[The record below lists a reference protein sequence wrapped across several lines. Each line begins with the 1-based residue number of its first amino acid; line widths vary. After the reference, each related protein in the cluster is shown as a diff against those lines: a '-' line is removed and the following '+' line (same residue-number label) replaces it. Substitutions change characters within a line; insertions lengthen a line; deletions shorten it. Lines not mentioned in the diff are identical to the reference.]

1 MTTGLFDKLFHRQP
15 KDSRPASSLSGYM
28 PIFSQMGTNV
38 YAFDAVRQAIKRI
51 VDELVK
57 LNPTHVRNIGSD
69 SIPVK
74 SSSVQRVLD
83 NPNPLMTTSDFLE
96 KIAWLLMLNCNAFIL
111 PVYKTW
117 TEDGDERREYQ
128 ALYPIRPAQVDFI
141 EDLSG
146 RLFVKFYFLDGMN
159 TTIPYDNVIH
169 IRTQYSINDY
179 MGGNEMGMP
188 DNTALMKTV
197 QLNEQLLQGVAKS
210 MNASYAVNGV
220 LKYNSYLDD
229 GILQENLKNFER
241 KLSKSESGILPIDM
255 KSEFTPLERR
265 THSVDESTLKF
276 IDEKILRTY
285 GVSLAILNGDYTKEQ
300 YEAFYSQAIEPL
312 VIKLTQ
318 GFTKKMFTCRERAFG
333 NEVNFY
339 TEELTFMT
347 ITQRLEL
354 INTLAPQGGGYVN
367 EYRRW
372 LGLRPLA
379 ELEGKRYMSLNW
391 IDADK
396 AALYQ
401 TGKENI
407 DIVDEEKE
415 DI

>member
-83 NPNPLMTTSDFLE
+83 NPNQLMTTSDFLE
-96 KIAWLLMLNCNAFIL
+96 KVAWLLMLNCNAFIL

-146 RLFVKFYFLDGMN
+146 RLFVKFYFLDGSN

-229 GILQENLKNFER
+229 SILQENLKSFER

-318 GFTKKMFTCRERAFG
+318 GFTKKMFTSRERAFG

-339 TEELTFMT
+339 TEELMFMT

>member
-83 NPNPLMTTSDFLE
+83 NPNQLMTTSDFLE

-146 RLFVKFYFLDGMN
+146 RLFVKFYFLDGSN

-220 LKYNSYLDD
+220 LKFNSYLDD

-318 GFTKKMFTCRERAFG
+318 GFTKKMFTSRERAFG

-407 DIVDEEKE
+407 DIVDENKE

>member
-74 SSSVQRVLD
+74 NSSVQRVLD

-117 TEDGDERREYQ
+117 TEDGDEQREYQ

-146 RLFVKFYFLDGMN
+146 RLFVKFYFLDGSN

-318 GFTKKMFTCRERAFG
+318 GFTKKMFTSRERAFG

-379 ELEGKRYMSLNW
+379 ELEGKRFMSLNW

>member
-51 VDELVK
+51 VDEIVK
-57 LNPTHVRNIGSD
+57 LNPTHVRNISSD

-96 KIAWLLMLNCNAFIL
+96 KVAWLLMLNCNAFIL

-146 RLFVKFYFLDGMN
+146 RLFVKFYFLDGSN
-159 TTIPYDNVIH
+159 TTIPYDSVIH

-229 GILQENLKNFER
+229 GILQENLKSFER

-318 GFTKKMFTCRERAFG
+318 GFTKKMFTSRERAFG

-407 DIVDEEKE
+407 DIVDENKE

>member
-51 VDELVK
+51 VDEIVK

-74 SSSVQRVLD
+74 NSSVQRVLD

-96 KIAWLLMLNCNAFIL
+96 KVAWLLMLNCNAFIL

-146 RLFVKFYFLDGMN
+146 RLFVKFYFLDGSN

-318 GFTKKMFTCRERAFG
+318 GFTKKMFTSRERAFG

-407 DIVDEEKE
+407 DIVDENKE

>member
-69 SIPVK
+69 SIPVR

-146 RLFVKFYFLDGMN
+146 RLFVKFYFLDGSN

-318 GFTKKMFTCRERAFG
+318 GFTKKMFTSRERAFG

>member
-146 RLFVKFYFLDGMN
+146 RLFVKFYFLDGSN

-188 DNTALMKTV
+188 DNIALMKTV

-318 GFTKKMFTCRERAFG
+318 GFTKKMFTSRERAFG

-372 LGLRPLA
+372 LGLRPLE
-379 ELEGKRYMSLNW
+379 ELEGKRFMSLNW

>member
-96 KIAWLLMLNCNAFIL
+96 KVAWLLMLNCNAFIL

-146 RLFVKFYFLDGMN
+146 RLFVKFYFLDGSN

-318 GFTKKMFTCRERAFG
+318 GFTKKMFTSRERAFG

-407 DIVDEEKE
+407 DIVDENKE

>member
-51 VDELVK
+51 VDEIVK

-111 PVYKTW
+111 PVYKSW
-117 TEDGDERREYQ
+117 TEDGDERRKYQ

-146 RLFVKFYFLDGMN
+146 RLFVKFYFLDGSN

-197 QLNEQLLQGVAKS
+197 KLNEQLLQGVAKS

-241 KLSKSESGILPIDM
+241 KLSKSESGILPVDM
-255 KSEFTPLERR
+255 KAEFTPLERR
-265 THSVDESTLKF
+265 TQSVDESTLKF

-300 YEAFYSQAIEPL
+300 YEAFYSQAIETI

-318 GFTKKMFTCRERAFG
+318 GFTKKMFTSRERAFG

-407 DIVDEEKE
+407 DIVDENKE

>member
-1 MTTGLFDKLFHRQP
+1 MKTGLFDKLFHKQP

-51 VDELVK
+51 VDEIVK

-69 SIPVK
+69 SIPVR

-83 NPNPLMTTSDFLE
+83 NPNQLMTTSDFLE

-146 RLFVKFYFLDGMN
+146 RLFVKFYFLDGSN

-318 GFTKKMFTCRERAFG
+318 GFTKKMFTSRERAFG

>member
-1 MTTGLFDKLFHRQP
+1 MKTGLFDKLFHRQP

-69 SIPVK
+69 SIPVR

-146 RLFVKFYFLDGMN
+146 RLFVKFYFLDGSN

-197 QLNEQLLQGVAKS
+197 KLNEQLLQGVAKS

-318 GFTKKMFTCRERAFG
+318 GFTKKMFTSRERAFG

-347 ITQRLEL
+347 ITQRLDL

>member
-69 SIPVK
+69 SIPVR

-146 RLFVKFYFLDGMN
+146 RLFVKFYFLDGSN

-169 IRTQYSINDY
+169 IRTQYSINEY

-220 LKYNSYLDD
+220 LKYNTYLDD

-255 KSEFTPLERR
+255 KAEFTPLERR
-265 THSVDESTLKF
+265 TQSVDESTLKF

-300 YEAFYSQAIEPL
+300 YEAFYSQAIETL

-318 GFTKKMFTCRERAFG
+318 GFTKKMFTSRERAFG

>member
-146 RLFVKFYFLDGMN
+146 RLFVKFYFLDGSN

-318 GFTKKMFTCRERAFG
+318 GFTKKMFTSRERAFG

-379 ELEGKRYMSLNW
+379 ELEGKRFMSLNW

>member
-74 SSSVQRVLD
+74 NSSVQRVLD

-96 KIAWLLMLNCNAFIL
+96 KVAWLLMLNCNAFIL

-146 RLFVKFYFLDGMN
+146 RLFVKFYFLDGSN

-220 LKYNSYLDD
+220 LKFNSYLDD

-318 GFTKKMFTCRERAFG
+318 GFTKKMFTNRERAFG

-372 LGLRPLA
+372 LGLRPLT

>member
-146 RLFVKFYFLDGMN
+146 RLFVKFYFLNGSN

-188 DNTALMKTV
+188 DNIALMKTV

-318 GFTKKMFTCRERAFG
+318 GFTKKMFTSRERAFG

-372 LGLRPLA
+372 LGLRPLE
-379 ELEGKRYMSLNW
+379 ELEGKRFMSLNW

>member
-74 SSSVQRVLD
+74 SSSIQRVLD
-83 NPNPLMTTSDFLE
+83 SPNPLMTTSDFLE

-117 TEDGDERREYQ
+117 TEDGDEQREYQ

-146 RLFVKFYFLDGMN
+146 RLFVKFYFLDGSN

-229 GILQENLKNFER
+229 GILQENLKT
-241 KLSKSESGILPIDM
+241 SSAS
-255 KSEFTPLERR
+255 
-265 THSVDESTLKF
+265 
-276 IDEKILRTY
+276 
-285 GVSLAILNGDYTKEQ
+285 
-300 YEAFYSQAIEPL
+300 
-312 VIKLTQ
+312 
-318 GFTKKMFTCRERAFG
+318 
-333 NEVNFY
+333 
-339 TEELTFMT
+339 
-347 ITQRLEL
+347 
-354 INTLAPQGGGYVN
+354 
-367 EYRRW
+367 
-372 LGLRPLA
+372 
-379 ELEGKRYMSLNW
+379 
-391 IDADK
+391 
-396 AALYQ
+396 
-401 TGKENI
+401 
-407 DIVDEEKE
+407 
-415 DI
+415 

>member
-69 SIPVK
+69 SIPVR

-83 NPNPLMTTSDFLE
+83 NPNQLMTTSDFLE

-146 RLFVKFYFLDGMN
+146 RLFVKFYFLDGSN

-318 GFTKKMFTCRERAFG
+318 GFTKKMFTSRERAFG

>member
-69 SIPVK
+69 SIPVR

-83 NPNPLMTTSDFLE
+83 NPNQLMTTSDFLE

-146 RLFVKFYFLDGMN
+146 RLFVKFYFLDGSN

-229 GILQENLKNFER
+229 GILQENLKSFER

-318 GFTKKMFTCRERAFG
+318 GFTKKMFTSRERAFG

>member
-1 MTTGLFDKLFHRQP
+1 MKTGLFDKLFHRQP

-69 SIPVK
+69 SIPVR

-146 RLFVKFYFLDGMN
+146 RLFVKFYFLDGSN

-197 QLNEQLLQGVAKS
+197 KLNEQLLQGVAKS

-318 GFTKKMFTCRERAFG
+318 GFTKKMFTSRERAFG

>member
-1 MTTGLFDKLFHRQP
+1 
-15 KDSRPASSLSGYM
+15 
-28 PIFSQMGTNV
+28 
-38 YAFDAVRQAIKRI
+38 
-51 VDELVK
+51 
-57 LNPTHVRNIGSD
+57 
-69 SIPVK
+69 
-74 SSSVQRVLD
+74 
-83 NPNPLMTTSDFLE
+83 
-96 KIAWLLMLNCNAFIL
+96 
-111 PVYKTW
+111 
-117 TEDGDERREYQ
+117 
-128 ALYPIRPAQVDFI
+128 
-141 EDLSG
+141 
-146 RLFVKFYFLDGMN
+146 
-159 TTIPYDNVIH
+159 
-169 IRTQYSINDY
+169 
-179 MGGNEMGMP
+179 
-188 DNTALMKTV
+188 
-197 QLNEQLLQGVAKS
+197 
-210 MNASYAVNGV
+210 
-220 LKYNSYLDD
+220 
-229 GILQENLKNFER
+229 
-241 KLSKSESGILPIDM
+241 M

-318 GFTKKMFTCRERAFG
+318 GFTKKMFTSRERAFG

>member
-51 VDELVK
+51 VDEIVK

-96 KIAWLLMLNCNAFIL
+96 KVAWLLMLNCNAFIL
-111 PVYKTW
+111 PVYKSW

-146 RLFVKFYFLDGMN
+146 RLFVKFYFLDGSN

-220 LKYNSYLDD
+220 LKFNSYLDD

-318 GFTKKMFTCRERAFG
+318 GFTKKMFTSRERAFG

-407 DIVDEEKE
+407 DIVDENKE

>member
-51 VDELVK
+51 VDEIVK

-96 KIAWLLMLNCNAFIL
+96 KIAWLLMLNCNVFIL

-117 TEDGDERREYQ
+117 TEDGDEQREYQ

-146 RLFVKFYFLDGMN
+146 RLFVKFYFLDGSN

-265 THSVDESTLKF
+265 TQSVDESTLKF

-300 YEAFYSQAIEPL
+300 YEAFYSQAIETI

-318 GFTKKMFTCRERAFG
+318 GFTKKMFTSRERAFG

-367 EYRRW
+367 EYRKW

-407 DIVDEEKE
+407 DIVDENKE